1 MNHQLT
7 DVETLNRRKE
17 PDPIIERDPSD
28 FGGGSA
34 RNKLLSLETAEPLL
48 PKVSVSFI
56 TYNQHRYV
64 AQAIESV
71 LMQQTL
77 FSYEFVISDDCS
89 TDGTREICRSYKDRF
104 PDRIQLLERER
115 NIGAVANYLA
125 TFTACRGRY
134 VAFLEGDD
142 FWIDA
147 GKLQRQ
153 ADFLDKNLDFV
164 ICCHN
169 VLIVDENGKASG
181 NLLDGTKEITEVA
194 DLCRGDYISTA
205 SCMVRNGLL
214 PEIPSWLYAL
224 PGCDWPLD
232 ILNAEK
238 GKIRYFPEVLAAYRI
253 HPGGIWSGLS
263 EVVKHRVALGLVETL
278 NEKLNYK
285 YDSSFE
291 LYRLHL
297 HLGLAA
303 LDHEQLRQEH
313 QRLQQEHSLL
323 REQFAAVR
331 NAPSSEVS
339 ISWINRLQRF
349 FRRSS
354 SSSS

>member
-1 MNHQLT
+1 M
-7 DVETLNRRKE
+7 
-17 PDPIIERDPSD
+17 
-28 FGGGSA
+28 
-34 RNKLLSLETAEPLL
+34 AEPLV

-77 FSYEFVISDDCS
+77 FTYELVISDDCS

-115 NIGAVANYLA
+115 NIGAVANYLE
-125 TFTACRGRY
+125 TFKACRGLY

-169 VLIVDENGKASG
+169 VRIVDENGKVSG

-194 DLCRGDYISTA
+194 DLCRGDYIATA

-214 PEIPSWLYAL
+214 EEIPSWFYTL

-263 EVVKHRVALGLVETL
+263 DVVKHHVALGLVATL

-291 LYRLHL
+291 IFRLHL
-297 HLGLAA
+297 HVGLAGLA
-303 LDHEQLRQEH
+303 HEHLRQEH
-313 QRLQQEHSLL
+313 QRLQEEHQRLQEEHQRLQEEHQRSQEEHQRSQEEHQRSQEEHQRLREEHSLL
-323 REQFAAVR
+323 RQQFDAIS
-331 NAPSSEVS
+331 NAPPAEVPK
-339 ISWINRLQRF
+339 SWITWLQRLF
-349 FRRSS
+349 KRPSFS
-354 SSSS
+354 